1 MEIKVIIVDDEQ
13 RGIIAM
19 QTLLEKYCEQVIVA
33 AVANDIIVAENK
45 IREINPDV
53 VFLDIEMP
61 GGDGF
66 KLLDKFEIIDFEVIF
81 VTAFLEHAI
90 RAIKAS
96 AIDYLLKP
104 VNISELQQA
113 IKKVQE
119 VVLRK
124 KRSQQGAVLQ
134 SANNFNPLKKLILTT
149 VDGYYPVKLQE
160 IAYCKA
166 NDSYTHFYMQN
177 GKHYIASKSL
187 KEFEEVLS
195 GYNFFRIHKSFL
207 INMDHIELVNKE
219 SGGISVI
226 MDNQDTLPVAFRKKE
241 EFIEK
246 LRTM

>member
-1 MEIKVIIVDDEQ
+1 MHILIVEDEPLLVKHLVKLLADVEPAAQ
-13 RGIIAM
+13 VAGSTNSIAS
-19 QTLLEKYCEQVIVA
+19 TVAWLSTHEK
-33 AVANDIIVAENK
+33 
-45 IREINPDV
+45 PD
-53 VFLDIEMP
+53 LILMDIELA
-61 GGDGF
+61 DGQS
-66 KLLDKFEIIDFEVIF
+66 FEVFEKMEVKSPVIF
-81 VTAFLEHAI
+81 TTAYDEYAL
-90 RAIKAS
+90 KAFKVS
-96 AIDYLLKP
+96 SIDYLLKP